1 MESKNVGQLSIAVGT
16 NTLYLFFIELELFTK
31 YLREER
37 EALHRDETTINRKLD
52 TQKDVTK
59 AYSQQ
64 HMPTI
69 PQFYEHV

>member
-1 MESKNVGQLSIAVGT
+1 MLFHKNK
-16 NTLYLFFIELELFTK
+16 LYDFYLFIELALFTK
-31 YLREER
+31 CLREER
-37 EALHRDETTINRKLD
+37 ESIHHDETTTTTNRKLD
-52 TQKDVTK
+52 THKDVIK

>member
-1 MESKNVGQLSIAVGT
+1 LK
-16 NTLYLFFIELELFTK
+16 
-31 YLREER
+31 EER
-37 EALHRDETTINRKLD
+37 EASPRDETVTNRKLD
-52 TQKDVTK
+52 THNDVTK

>member
-1 MESKNVGQLSIAVGT
+1 MFF
-16 NTLYLFFIELELFTK
+16 LFFLTELELFTK

-37 EALHRDETTINRKLD
+37 GALHRDETTINRKLD

>member
-1 MESKNVGQLSIAVGT
+1 MVEKLFKFQRILSS
-16 NTLYLFFIELELFTK
+16 FFIELALFTK

-37 EALHRDETTINRKLD
+37 DALHHDETIGNRKLD
-52 TQKDVTK
+52 TNKDVTK

-69 PQFYEHV
+69 PQFYEHVE

>member
-1 MESKNVGQLSIAVGT
+1 MVPDDRTCFFVRT
-16 NTLYLFFIELELFTK
+16 NFKIFILFLELALFTK
-31 YLREER
+31 YLKEER
-37 EALHRDETTINRKLD
+37 EALHHDETVANRKLN
-52 TQKDVTK
+52 THQDVTK